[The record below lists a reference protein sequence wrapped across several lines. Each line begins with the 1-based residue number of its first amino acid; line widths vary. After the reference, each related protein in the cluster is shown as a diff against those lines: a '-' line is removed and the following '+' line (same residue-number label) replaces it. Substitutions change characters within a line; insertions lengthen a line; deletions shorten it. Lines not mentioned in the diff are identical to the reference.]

1 MHHMA
6 EHSVTDLSNPSR
18 IDVVRGQYRALPWM
32 PAQDDQVLLRA
43 WDRCHRTGLSPQ
55 DRVQFEPVGR
65 ALLSELGDVHGEF
78 IKSARPHL
86 ECLSYSVVGAG
97 CVVVLVNRQGAVI
110 DRLGHSA
117 SVPRELDTS
126 TRTGINLDERCIGNS
141 APSMAIADHQP
152 YLLVGDGHYC
162 TNLRKFFCVAAP
174 IEGPHGEVLGAL
186 DVSSY
191 DSIPNFDVMSLVADS
206 AVAIENSLHRIDADH
221 ILFRFHNLPQWID
234 TPREGIVVVRSDGK
248 IASANRVARRLLG
261 HSMGDLQAANF
272 HDLFECDLNR
282 VFGRRSHSP
291 SGMVEW
297 STRTG
302 LTIVG
307 RIDCS
312 EAPTTATNTATPV
325 EPPPTA
331 DFRATPPQQAP
342 AMRLKDMEMAAIEA
356 ALERLNGNVTAVSR
370 ELGISRNTVY
380 RRLGAAVK
388 SQGQTHESS

>member
-1 MHHMA
+1 MMD
-6 EHSVTDLSNPSR
+6 TLPSNQPSASR
-18 IDVVRGQYRALPWM
+18 IDVVHGQYRALPWM
-32 PAQDDQVLLRA
+32 PVQDDQVLLRA
-43 WDRCHRTGLSPQ
+43 WERCRKAGLTPQ

-65 ALLSELGDVHGEF
+65 SLLAALDDVHGEF
-78 IKSARPHL
+78 VKSARPHL

-97 CVVVLVNRQGAVI
+97 CVVVLVNQQGAVI
-110 DRLGHSA
+110 DRLGHSTA
-117 SVPRELDTS
+117 VPRELDTS

-141 APSMAIADHQP
+141 APSIALADQQP

-174 IEGPHGEVLGAL
+174 IEGPHGEMLGAL

-191 DSIPNFDVMSLVADS
+191 DSVPNFDVMSLVADS
-206 AVAIENSLHRIDADH
+206 AVAIENALHKVDADH

-234 TPREGIVVVRSDGK
+234 TPREAIVVVRSDGK
-248 IASANRVARRLLG
+248 ITSANRVARRLLG

-282 VFGRRSHSP
+282 VFGRSSHSP

-297 STRTG
+297 STRAG

-312 EAPTTATNTATPV
+312 EAPTSAKPATHLPPQATSTPV
-325 EPPPTA
+325 DDAPSAPLSSL
-331 DFRATPPQQAP
+331 QAP
-342 AMRLKDMEMAAIEA
+342 AMSLKEMEMAAIEA
-356 ALERLNGNVTAVSR
+356 ALARLNGNVTAV
-370 ELGISRNTVY
+370 
-380 RRLGAAVK
+380 
-388 SQGQTHESS
+388 

>member
-1 MHHMA
+1 MA
-6 EHSVTDLSNPSR
+6 
-18 IDVVRGQYRALPWM
+18 M
-32 PAQDDQVLLRA
+32 
-43 WDRCHRTGLSPQ
+43 
-55 DRVQFEPVGR
+55 
-65 ALLSELGDVHGEF
+65 
-78 IKSARPHL
+78 
-86 ECLSYSVVGAG
+86 
-97 CVVVLVNRQGAVI
+97 
-110 DRLGHSA
+110 
-117 SVPRELDTS
+117 
-126 TRTGINLDERCIGNS
+126 
-141 APSMAIADHQP
+141 ADHQP
-152 YLLVGDGHYC
+152 YLMVGDGHYC

-312 EAPTTATNTATPV
+312 EAPTTATNTPTPV
-325 EPPPTA
+325 EPPPTS
-331 DFRATPPQQAP
+331 DFRATPPQPAP
-342 AMRLKDMEMAAIEA
+342 AMSLKDMEMAAIEA

-370 ELGISRNTVY
+370 ELGISRNTIY

-388 SQGQTHESS
+388 SQG